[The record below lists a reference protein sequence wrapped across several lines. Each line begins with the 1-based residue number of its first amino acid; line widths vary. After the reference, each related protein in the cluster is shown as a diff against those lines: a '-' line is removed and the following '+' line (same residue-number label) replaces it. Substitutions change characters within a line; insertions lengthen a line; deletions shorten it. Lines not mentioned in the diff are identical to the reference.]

1 MVQRCLRAQIAD
13 VGAQHR
19 LKLKAADSIAD
30 QSRAVRKQD
39 IHGLEIVEDRRA
51 CAGLAIFFLG
61 VAIAFT
67 DLIRSGGWPLVGVI
81 IAIMG
86 MIDAV
91 LAPRMLKRLWEEQ
104 DRGR

>member
-1 MVQRCLRAQIAD
+1 MAD
-13 VGAQHR
+13 DAIWKRRFHVFM
-19 LKLKAADSIAD
+19 
-30 QSRAVRKQD
+30 AVR
-39 IHGLEIVEDRRA
+39 L
-51 CAGLAIFFLG
+51 AGLAIFFLG

-67 DLIRSGGWPLVGVI
+67 DLIRSGGWPLVGVS

-91 LAPRMLKRLWEEQ
+91 FAPRMLKRLWEEQ